1 VGGKGGRKC
10 RKEGKGGGGEKD
22 GEEIRR
28 GENDGRKKLKGK
40 RNGGGGEG
48 QEEAT
53 LGLLSKLVASDYTFC
68 PVFCKH
74 SLISNSDD

>member
-1 VGGKGGRKC
+1 MGGKGGRKC

-22 GEEIRR
+22 GGEKRR
-28 GENDGRKKLKGK
+28 GEKDGRRGSEGK
-40 RNGGGGEG
+40 RNGGGVEG
-48 QEEAT
+48 QEKAT
-53 LGLLSKLVASDYTFC
+53 LGLLWLLRTTHSV